1 MGQTPIRRQSMNRN
15 RKPIPEA
22 LVPLQQQFEQFRATQ
37 PPRSKLPG
45 EFWAS
50 ATELAKQHGV
60 YTVAHALR
68 LDYVGLKKRV
78 AGSVRRRRKPAQPRF
93 VELIAPGPP
102 KLDECVIEF
111 ESTRGA
117 KMRVHWKA
125 SAPPD
130 WTGLLRAW
138 RQVEE

>member
-1 MGQTPIRRQSMNRN
+1 MTRSSR
-15 RKPIPEA
+15 PIPEA
-22 LVPLQQQFEQFRATQ
+22 LVPLQQQFQQFRATH
-37 PPRSKLPG
+37 PPRSRLPE

-50 ATELAKQHGV
+50 ATELAKQYGL

-68 LDYVGLKKRV
+68 LDYVGLKKRM
-78 AGSVRRRRKPAQPRF
+78 AGSVRRRHKPTRPSF

-111 ESTRGA
+111 ESARGA
-117 KMRVHWKA
+117 KMRIQWRA
-125 SAPPD
+125 AAPPD